1 MKAVARLLSVPDRS
15 FFLFGPRGV
24 GKSHL
29 LRATLRSAVTFDLL
43 QTGLQLQF
51 ARTPGTLEARVGA
64 KPRGTWVWIDEVQKV
79 PALLDEVHRLIE
91 GRGWRFALS
100 GSSARKLLRQGA
112 NLLAGRATTRR
123 LEAFS
128 AAELGDAFNLTRA
141 LDWGTLPLVVNEPDA
156 ARDIL
161 DGYVHTYIREEIKE
175 EGLVRRV
182 EPFLRFLEVAGALN
196 GQILNFES
204 IGRESQ
210 VPRKSIVQYFSIL
223 EDTLMA
229 HRLPPYQP
237 QVKVREA
244 GHPKYYWFDAGVARA
259 AAGLLNEPTDATWR
273 GQSLETLVFHEL
285 RVYNHT
291 ASRHKAIS
299 YYRTRAGLEV
309 DFVVELERRTAS
321 RKARIVCVEVKSSR
335 KWDRRWEQAMRGLA
349 ASGAL
354 HVDRMIGV
362 YLGDT
367 AYHFDG
373 VDVLPLAQFIEELFA
388 GRVY

>member
-1 MKAVARLLSVPDRS
+1 MTTVAANSYL
-15 FFLFGPRGV
+15 
-24 GKSHL
+24 
-29 LRATLRSAVTFDLL
+29 
-43 QTGLQLQF
+43 
-51 ARTPGTLEARVGA
+51 
-64 KPRGTWVWIDEVQKV
+64 
-79 PALLDEVHRLIE
+79 
-91 GRGWRFALS
+91 
-100 GSSARKLLRQGA
+100 A

-128 AAELGDAFNLTRA
+128 AAELGDAFDLGRA
-141 LDWGTLPLVVNEPDA
+141 LEWGTLPLVVNEPDA
-156 ARDIL
+156 ARDVL
-161 DGYVHTYIREEIKE
+161 DAYVHTYIREEIKE
-175 EGLVRRV
+175 EGLVRRI

-196 GQILNFES
+196 GQILNFENV
-204 IGRESQ
+204 GRESQ
-210 VPRKSIVQYFSIL
+210 VPRKSVVQYFSIL

-237 QVKVREA
+237 QIKVREA

-259 AAGLLNEPTDATWR
+259 AAGLLHEAVDTSWR
-273 GQSLETLVFHEL
+273 GTALETLVFHEL

-291 ASRHKAIS
+291 ANRHKAIS

-309 DFVVELERRTAS
+309 DFIVELEKKTAS
-321 RKARIVCVEVKSSR
+321 RKARVACVEVKSSR

-349 ASGAL
+349 ESGSL
-354 HVDRMIGV
+354 RVDRMVGV

-373 VDVLPLAQFIEELFA
+373 VDVLPVAQFIEELFA